1 MQVDAHSNLGNL
13 LKAQGLTHH
22 VSLLSWVFVIGNA
35 FLFALFYLAVFAT
48 WWILG
53 SCDGILILWTVN
65 FGCSLLDSFL
75 PWINARLI
83 NRHIC
88 AIWRQ
93 YGFNLPLQL
102 HGQISQDYSWRQEN
116 SRKPWLTIRYVPWQ
130 QAVLPAKNSFL
141 IFVTAVLMLAMD
153 PIMGVTLSSRNL
165 YV

>member
-22 VSLLSWVFVIGNA
+22 VSFLSWVFVIGNT

-48 WWILG
+48 GWISGVLWWDPHPL
-53 SCDGILILWTVN
+53 DWT
-65 FGCSLLDSFL
+65 FGCSLLESFL
-75 PWINARLI
+75 PWINAGLI

-93 YGFNLPLQL
+93 YGFNLHLQL

-130 QAVLPAKNSFL
+130 QAVLPAKNSIL
-141 IFVTAVLMLAMD
+141 IFVTAVLILAMD
-153 PIMGVTLSSRNL
+153 PTMGVTLSSRNL
-165 YV
+165 